1 MSEQI
6 DYQAIMDMPIL
17 VEREK
22 LRKRIQ
28 GNLLKILLCDIERL
42 PCTVILELEKDLEEW
57 GACPSV

>member
-6 DYQAIMDMPIL
+6 EDHVIMDMPIL

-28 GNLLKILLCDIERL
+28 RSLLKILLCDMERL
-42 PCTVILELEKDLEEW
+42 PCTVILELEKDLEEL
-57 GACPSV
+57 GTCPSV